1 MNNVGRIDRIIR
13 VVLGAAI
20 LILYFVKLIP
30 EHLMDA
36 SLAVSLLLVFT
47 SLRRCCPLYALLGFG
62 TCQTGGTAS
71 SNPRIKTRK
80 LDI

>member
-20 LILYFVKLIP
+20 LILYFVDLIP
-30 EHLMDA
+30 EHLMDV

-62 TCQTGGTAS
+62 TCQTGTAG

>member
-13 VVLGAAI
+13 VLLAAA
-20 LILYFVKLIP
+20 LLVLYFVELIP
-30 EHLMDA
+30 ENLMDT

-62 TCQTGGTAS
+62 TCQTGAS
-71 SNPRIKTRK
+71 GSNPRIKTKK
-80 LDI
+80 LDL

>member
-13 VVLGAAI
+13 VLLAAAI
-20 LILYFVKLIP
+20 LILYFVEFIP

-47 SLRRCCPLYALLGFG
+47 SLRKCCPLYALLGFG
-62 TCQTGGTAS
+62 TCQTGAGS

-80 LDI
+80 LKI